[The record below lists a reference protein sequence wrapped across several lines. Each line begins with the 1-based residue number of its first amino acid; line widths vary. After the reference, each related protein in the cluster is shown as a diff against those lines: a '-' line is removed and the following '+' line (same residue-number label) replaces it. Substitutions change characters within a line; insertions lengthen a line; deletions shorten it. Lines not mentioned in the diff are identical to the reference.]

1 MTKAKEET
9 DKKQSLDEIIK
20 DTRERTKAKSIE
32 EKKKKEYVNQPRD
45 ENGNVYTNEPRKRHH
60 SLKHNTKKAARAA
73 GIKEGWDM
81 TGREFLNRDKFE
93 EIPDSTVR
101 IMAQKI
107 KDGIPRRIAAR
118 ACGVVENLAEFWI
131 DKGLGYVDRVMT
143 DDGVVERK
151 TYLKD
156 LILISEAQQEE
167 NARMS
172 IMIAMKKGNLKATQ
186 QFMDKQKELEEKF
199 LDRAEYRQIA
209 KDMGLSKKDYI
220 RCLNVLNGVTQ
231 QQASLNVGRSKN
243 MNMYHYRMNPAV
255 KDFIKEIKRQ
265 RVQEMLDNVP
275 FSKETAQFGI
285 QYAMSTLIEE
295 MEKPNN
301 TKQDIIN
308 IAKEIRNTAETM
320 WKATSMF
327 PKEDA
332 PVSTTNIAILAWE
345 NTDAVLNILGRKHD
359 TKALNITQFANGQ
372 NTQSSTSG
380 TTSPMTDGGATTEPE
395 GTMSE

>member
-1 MTKAKEET
+1 
-9 DKKQSLDEIIK
+9 
-20 DTRERTKAKSIE
+20 
-32 EKKKKEYVNQPRD
+32 
-45 ENGNVYTNEPRKRHH
+45 
-60 SLKHNTKKAARAA
+60 
-73 GIKEGWDM
+73 
-81 TGREFLNRDKFE
+81 
-93 EIPDSTVR
+93 
-101 IMAQKI
+101 
-107 KDGIPRRIAAR
+107 
-118 ACGVVENLAEFWI
+118 
-131 DKGLGYVDRVMT
+131 MT
-143 DDGVVERK
+143 DDGVVEKK

-320 WKATSMF
+320 
-327 PKEDA
+327 
-332 PVSTTNIAILAWE
+332 
-345 NTDAVLNILGRKHD
+345 
-359 TKALNITQFANGQ
+359 
-372 NTQSSTSG
+372 
-380 TTSPMTDGGATTEPE
+380 
-395 GTMSE
+395 